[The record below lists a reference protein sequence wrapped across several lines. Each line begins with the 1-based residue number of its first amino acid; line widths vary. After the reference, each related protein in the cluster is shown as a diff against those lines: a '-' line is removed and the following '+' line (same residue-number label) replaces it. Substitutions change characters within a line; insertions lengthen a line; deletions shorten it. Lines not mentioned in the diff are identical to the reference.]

1 MALCFLICY
10 VIHMQQASDEETYD
24 LVREGVVIFTGALA
38 KHLSKVYMD
47 TELSFIYNIHSQY

>member
-1 MALCFLICY
+1 
-10 VIHMQQASDEETYD
+10 MQQASDEETYD